1 MYSTH
6 NEGRFVITEIFIRT
20 LKSKIFKYTNSGS
33 KKVYIDKLDYMV
45 NKYNSTYHS
54 PIKMK
59 PVDVKPN
66 TYIDSYKET
75 NKKNTKFK
83 IGDNVRISNN
93 KNIFAKCY
101 TSYLSEEVFV
111 SKKS

>member
-1 MYSTH
+1 MLLLKYSLEPWKT
-6 NEGRFVITEIFIRT
+6 
-20 LKSKIFKYTNSGS
+20 KSLNTRIQFQ

-45 NKYNSTYHS
+45 NKYNNTYHS

-75 NKKNTKFK
+75 NKKNTKCK

-93 KNIFAKCY
+93 KNSFAKGY
-101 TSYLSEEVFV
+101 TWNLSEEVFV
-111 SKKS
+111 SKNS

>member
-20 LKSKIFKYTNSGS
+20 LKNKIFKYT
-33 KKVYIDKLDYMV
+33 IDKLDYMV
-45 NKYNSTYHS
+45 NKYNNTYHS

-75 NKKNTKFK
+75 NKKNTKRK

-93 KNIFAKCY
+93 KNIFAKGY
-101 TSYLSEEVFV
+101 TWNLSEEVFV
-111 SKKS
+111 SKNS